1 MRPDNCAATAADDF
15 RTMCDTFFVEK
26 YLSFFDKNILTNGGR
41 CDILRSMKGENS
53 MPKISSKL
61 STTLSMLL
69 CGALAAVIAV
79 ICFRMPEWLGWLLF
93 VFGKPSEVFVPTLC
107 TVYFTALIAY
117 GAIALLFVLLCR
129 IRRGEV
135 FTSGNVSCLRALSW
149 LCLCAAACYA
159 ACPFGLSPS
168 RRSSR
173 SLVHSWAQYSALSKT
188 HLKKPSSSRRKTI

>member
-1 MRPDNCAATAADDF
+1 
-15 RTMCDTFFVEK
+15 
-26 YLSFFDKNILTNGGR
+26 
-41 CDILRSMKGENS
+41 

-107 TVYFTALIAY
+107 IVYFTALIAY

-159 ACPFGLSPS
+159 ALSVWFIAVAPIIAFACAFMGAIL
-168 RRSSR
+168 R
-173 SLVHSWAQYSALSKT
+173 VVKNAFEIAVD
-188 HLKKPSSSRRKTI
+188 LKAENDLTV